1 MESDSKLYCPNPEER
16 PTTASVSRFFENI
29 RAELDLLP
37 SASAQ
42 LLLTYYTEAGLLG
55 RPFKRG
61 FFQHHFVENV
71 AKATRRIFDS
81 SKTPRILDLGC
92 GMGTQSMFFAM
103 CGATVL
109 GVDMDG
115 DALQVAQQRMA
126 LYEKSSGRR
135 LNLRFI
141 EADAFQFDFA
151 AAGPVDV
158 IYSLFA
164 FNMIQPTTLL
174 LDRLLPALRP
184 GGLLI
189 VQDGNR
195 KMWFNRIFRRRP
207 VLSAAELAKQLE
219 KRGLQ
224 MEAVSGLYALPPFLW
239 RIPSFAE
246 PIDRTLR
253 ARELFAGSFLHVAR
267 SGE

>member
-1 MESDSKLYCPNPEER
+1 MKSDSKLFCPNPKER

-29 RAELDLLP
+29 GAELDLLP
-37 SASAQ
+37 SASAR
-42 LLLTYYTEAGLLG
+42 LLRTYYTEAGLLG

-61 FFQHHFVENV
+61 FFQHHFVQNV
-71 AKATRRIFDS
+71 AKATRTIFDT
-81 SKTPRILDLGC
+81 SKAPRILDLGC
-92 GMGTQSMFFAM
+92 GMGTQSIFFAM
-103 CGATVL
+103 RGATVI
-109 GVDMDG
+109 GIDMDSA
-115 DALQVAQQRMA
+115 ALRVARQRTA
-126 LYEKSSGRR
+126 LYAEASDRR
-135 LNLRFI
+135 LNVRFI

-174 LDRLLPALRP
+174 LDRLIPALRP

-207 VLSAAELAKQLE
+207 VLSAGELANQLE
-219 KRGLQ
+219 KRGFN
-224 MEAVSGLYALPPFLW
+224 MEDVSGLYALPPFVW
-239 RIPSFAE
+239 RTPSIAE

-253 ARELFAGSFLHVAR
+253 GSELFAGSFLHIAR
-267 SGE
+267 SRE

>member
-1 MESDSKLYCPNPEER
+1 MRSDVKLYCPNQEER
-16 PTTASVSRFFENI
+16 PTTSSVLRFFENI
-29 RAELDLLP
+29 ATELDLLP
-37 SASAQ
+37 PASAR
-42 LLLTYYTEAGLLG
+42 LLRDYYMEAGLLG

-61 FFQHHFVENV
+61 FFQHHFVRNV
-71 AKATRRIFDS
+71 AKATRAIFDS
-81 SKTPRILDLGC
+81 SRTPRILDLGC
-92 GMGTQSMFFAM
+92 GMGTQSIFFALN
-103 CGATVL
+103 GATVL

-115 DALQVAQQRMA
+115 TALKVARERTA
-126 LYEKSSGRR
+126 LYEKMSGRG
-135 LNLRFI
+135 LDLRFM
-141 EADAFQFDFA
+141 EANAFEFDFR
-151 AAGPVDV
+151 AAGPLDV

-207 VLSAAELAKQLE
+207 VLSKSELADQLE

-224 MEAVSGLYALPPFLW
+224 IEDVSGLYALPPFVW
-239 RIPSFAE
+239 RAPSIAE

-253 ARELFAGSFLHVAR
+253 DRELFAGSFLHIAR
-267 SGE
+267 SRG

>member
-1 MESDSKLYCPNPEER
+1 MKSDSKLFCPNPKEP

-29 RAELDLLP
+29 GAEVDLLP

-42 LLLTYYTEAGLLG
+42 LLRTYYREAGLLG

-61 FFQHHFVENV
+61 FFQHHFVQNV
-71 AKATRRIFDS
+71 AKATRTIFDP
-81 SKTPRILDLGC
+81 SKAPRILDLGC
-92 GMGTQSMFFAM
+92 GMGTQSIFFAM
-103 CGATVL
+103 NGASVVGVDLDGAAL
-109 GVDMDG
+109 GV
-115 DALQVAQQRMA
+115 ARQRTA
-126 LYEKSSGRR
+126 LYEQASGRHF
-135 LNLRFI
+135 NVRFI
-141 EADAFQFDFA
+141 EADAFQFDFG

-189 VQDGNR
+189 VQDGNK
-195 KMWFNRIFRRRP
+195 KMWFNRIFRRRA
-207 VLSAAELAKQLE
+207 VLSAGELAIQLE
-219 KRGLQ
+219 ERGLR
-224 MEAVSGLYALPPFLW
+224 MEDVSGLYALPPFLW
-239 RIPSFAE
+239 RAPSIAE

-253 ARELFAGSFLHVAR
+253 GRELFAGSFLHIAR
-267 SGE
+267 SRE